1 MRRIWISSCG
11 GESHWRLGTRRSYR
25 RLVTLVSRR
34 CPSRTGEATVKL
46 IGTWS
51 AARERLTVCYSRAMS
66 TSVAVSPFVP
76 GYGGL
81 PPYLAGRHREQNE
94 LRRLLAYLESG
105 RGAPRSAVLTGPRGN
120 GKTALLRWFQRDIE
134 SGENDIDVIWLWSE
148 SSRRASATPTSCN
161 CGEMRCGTLRTT
173 LVPPALTT
181 P

>member
-1 MRRIWISSCG
+1 
-11 GESHWRLGTRRSYR
+11 
-25 RLVTLVSRR
+25 
-34 CPSRTGEATVKL
+34 
-46 IGTWS
+46 
-51 AARERLTVCYSRAMS
+51 MS

-134 SGENDIDVIWLWSE
+134 SGENDIDVIWLTRE
-148 SSRRASATPTSCN
+148 PIEQKVGPQRRPDEVDVVDDDRAGVEQRDAVPGALL
-161 CGEMRCGTLRTT
+161 GELFACVVDVGTVE
-173 LVPPALTT
+173 LVIARDVEDVPGLGPCLGRVAHRA
-181 P
+181 